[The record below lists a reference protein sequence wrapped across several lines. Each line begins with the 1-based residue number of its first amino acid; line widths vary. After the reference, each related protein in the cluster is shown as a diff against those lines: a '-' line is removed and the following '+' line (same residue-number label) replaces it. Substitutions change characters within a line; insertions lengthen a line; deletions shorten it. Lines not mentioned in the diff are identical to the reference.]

1 MFYQNKFTANTQ
13 LKISP
18 FFERTSKL
26 NESQEWRRWSGYL
39 AATSYELTHENEY
52 FAIRTK
58 AALLDISP
66 LKKYIIEGPDA
77 QILLDRLVTRNIA
90 ICKVSQV
97 MYTPW
102 CDEHGKVIDDG
113 TVQRLSEN
121 KFRITSAE
129 PNLEWIESNSSGM
142 DVIIKDDSY
151 STAALA
157 LQGPNSRSIL
167 NAVSSKSLDSLKFF
181 WMMDTTFE
189 NIPVTISRTGY
200 TGDLGYEIWMDPN
213 DALSVWDLL
222 IDKGK
227 TFGITPTGLH
237 ALDIARIE
245 AGLILLDVD
254 YISTRHAL
262 IESRKSSPYELGLG
276 WAVKLKKKNF
286 IGKAPLH
293 KELANGSSWS
303 FVGIEIEWSGF
314 EKHYRAVGLAP
325 GLPSTAW
332 RTSTPLYN
340 NNEQVGYA
348 TSGTWS
354 PLLKRYIA
362 LAHVKSKYAK
372 EGSELMFELKVE
384 HFRKLTKAT
393 VVKTPFFNPERKRSC
408 PQYKNMMLLLL
419 AVVTMD

>member
-13 LKISP
+13 LKLSP

-26 NESQEWRRWSGYL
+26 NESQEWRRWAGYL

-66 LKKYIIEGPDA
+66 LKKYIVEGPDA
-77 QILLDRLVTRNIA
+77 QNLLDRLVTRNIA
-90 ICKVSQV
+90 ICKVGQV

-102 CDEHGKVIDDG
+102 CDEEGKVIDDG

-129 PNLEWIESNSSGM
+129 PNLEWIESNSTGM
-142 DVIIKDDSY
+142 DVMIKDDSY

-157 LQGPNSRSIL
+157 LQGPNSRAIL

-181 WMMDTTFE
+181 WMMETTFE

-222 IDKGK
+222 MNKGK

-237 ALDIARIE
+237 ALDIARVE

-276 WAVKLKKKNF
+276 WSVKLKKKNF
-286 IGKAPLH
+286 IGKARLV
-293 KELANGSSWS
+293 EEFENSSEWS
-303 FVGIEIEWSGF
+303 FVGIEIEWAGF
-314 EKHYRAVGLAP
+314 EKHYRSAGLAP

-393 VVKTPFFNPERKRSC
+393 VVKTPFYDPERKRSC
-408 PQYKNMMLLLL
+408 PQ
-419 AVVTMD
+419 